1 VILRSHESHE
11 IDVGEVTKEWLKI
24 VLINRKQLEIRHQ
37 SFINGSL
44 LYYFQPNLLGI
55 YVSPLT

>member
-1 VILRSHESHE
+1 MLASGRRVVILRSHESHE

-44 LYYFQPNLLGI
+44 L
-55 YVSPLT
+55 